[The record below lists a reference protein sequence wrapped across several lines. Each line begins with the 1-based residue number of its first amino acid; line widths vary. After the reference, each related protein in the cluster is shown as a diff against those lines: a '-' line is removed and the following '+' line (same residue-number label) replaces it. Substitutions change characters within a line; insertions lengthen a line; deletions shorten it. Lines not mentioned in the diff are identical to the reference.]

1 MGMKSTIGKRIAIER
16 EIKNISQVQLAN
28 IAGITSNTLSLIEN
42 GDVYPRLDTL
52 KKICN
57 ALDVLVCEITDGY

>member
-1 MGMKSTIGKRIAIER
+1 MGMKSTIGKRISVER
-16 EIKNISQVQLAN
+16 EIKNLSQVELAK

-52 KKICN
+52 KKICK
-57 ALDVLVCEITDGY
+57 ALNILVCEITEGY

>member
-1 MGMKSTIGKRIAIER
+1 MGMKSMIGKRIAVER
-16 EIKNISQVQLAN
+16 EIKNISQVELAK
-28 IAGITSNTLSLIEN
+28 IAGVTSNTLSLIEN

-57 ALDVLVCEITDGY
+57 ALDVLVCEIIEGY